1 LAKHWQANDRVR
13 IYLCGAVAVE
23 CLDRVVSDSALG
35 GRQGRLLFAFLMS
48 RSPHASSKAELMR
61 ALWDETPP
69 PSADVALNV
78 VISKLRSALRK
89 VGVVAP
95 HGLLSDVG
103 TYRCLFPSAWI
114 DVESARI
121 SLDRAEG
128 ALRAGDLP
136 TAWSTSN
143 VAATITRQPFLPDE
157 DRPWV
162 RRQREQLAR
171 MWRRAMLV
179 LSEVS
184 TRNQEFELGI
194 HHAAEALAAEP
205 FDEIACQVLMRAHAA
220 AGNRAEALRVY
231 AKCRKLFRDELGAE
245 PSEKTADVFVG
256 ILKAHR

>member
-1 LAKHWQANDRVR
+1 
-13 IYLCGAVAVE
+13 
-23 CLDRVVSDSALG
+23 
-35 GRQGRLLFAFLMS
+35 
-48 RSPHASSKAELMR
+48 
-61 ALWDETPP
+61 
-69 PSADVALNV
+69 
-78 VISKLRSALRK
+78 
-89 VGVVAP
+89 
-95 HGLLSDVG
+95 
-103 TYRCLFPSAWI
+103 
-114 DVESARI
+114 
-121 SLDRAEG
+121 
-128 ALRAGDLP
+128 
-136 TAWSTSN
+136 
-143 VAATITRQPFLPDE
+143 LPDE